1 MICEISANLK
11 QIYETCGL
19 STVVLGVCV
28 FRSLADDIYKL
39 YMCVCAFHI
48 GEVVNIV
55 LDLTVQSLLAYASES
70 SSQEMYFL
78 RWGLLLELSYM
89 KLLLFLV
96 TVQFFQL
103 REMH

>member
-11 QIYETCGL
+11 QIYETCRL
-19 STVVLGVCV
+19 STVVLGVYV

-55 LDLTVQSLLAYASES
+55 LDLTVQSLLAYASET
-70 SSQEMYFL
+70 SSQEIYFL
-78 RWGLLLELSYM
+78 RWRLLSELSYM

-103 REMH
+103 REMY